1 MKKLL
6 YGTTALVAAGMITGG
21 AQAADKIKVGIGGY
35 FYAFLAVGSDD
46 DSAATATRAAE
57 PGNNRR
63 SHRITREGEII
74 FTGKTTLDNGIQFGV
89 QVQLEAEQCGDQIDE
104 TFMWA
109 SGSFGRVNVGS
120 ENSAAYAMHYTS
132 PAASHWSNG
141 LNSPGNRNFNVG
153 GNSASIPNTNPNM
166 TSDSEKI
173 TYFTPRMAGFQLGA
187 SYTPEN
193 CEEANGGNCTG
204 TYGGFQ
210 GDNTT
215 GTQSEVIELGANYS
229 GKIGGAS
236 IGISASWGEADVE
249 GPSAANTAGCA
260 TFAAPCNDDR
270 EEWSLGAK
278 ASMNGFSVGA
288 AYYEDNNGT
297 SVANSDDQSWT
308 VGLRYATGPWG
319 FGIQYANFE
328 NESGVTAAGLANG
341 NDELDAVEIGGSYD
355 IGPGIKMLAGIQ
367 FVDLDDNA
375 NSGANEND
383 ATVVFFG
390 TFLSF

>member
-249 GPSAANTAGCA
+249 GTSAANLAAG
-260 TFAAPCNDDR
+260 NDDR

-328 NESGVTAAGLANG
+328 NESGVTAAGVPNG

>member
-249 GPSAANTAGCA
+249 GTSAANLAAG
-260 TFAAPCNDDR
+260 NDDR

>member
-132 PAASHWSNG
+132 PAASHWSHG

-249 GPSAANTAGCA
+249 GTSAANLAAG
-260 TFAAPCNDDR
+260 NDDR

>member
-249 GPSAANTAGCA
+249 GTSAANLAAG
-260 TFAAPCNDDR
+260 NDDR

-297 SVANSDDQSWT
+297 RTANSDDQSWT

-328 NESGVTAAGLANG
+328 NESGVTAAGVPNG
-341 NDELDAVEIGGSYD
+341 NDELDAVEIGGSYN